1 MPTFRLPLILI
12 ALMLAALQPAY
23 AGGDD
28 YDADNDKDGEGPAYF
43 GFVRDQSGRAVAGA
57 IVQLKSANGADV
69 TVNTNAV
76 GLYRT
81 HLNAETSPD
90 SVEVSCAKQG
100 YRQQRVQRRAGVPN
114 PALVETNCFLQRG

>member
-57 IVQLKSANGADV
+57 IVQLKSPSGAEV
-69 TVNTNAV
+69 SVNTNAV
-76 GLYRT
+76 FLSLT
-81 HLNAETSPD
+81 
-90 SVEVSCAKQG
+90 EVAKVSTVVGADWQTPISIIVLMLR
-100 YRQQRVQRRAGVPN
+100 Y
-114 PALVETNCFLQRG
+114 

>member
-43 GFVRDQSGRAVAGA
+43 GFVRDQ
-57 IVQLKSANGADV
+57 LKSPSGAEV
-69 TVNTNAV
+69 SVNTNAV